1 MKQLTEDEQ
10 YKIGDAIIGAAL
22 PLLPKGITWTYEGK
36 GNERATKKAIG
47 SAAEEATREMHNEAR
62 DAEWE
67 QAIRSYAHNDDVAEC
82 WIRNFRALLVSRP
95 QSLEERV
102 RQTLIDLQAKK
113 ISFKEADNAI
123 AALVKERTGGTE

>member
-1 MKQLTEDEQ
+1 
-10 YKIGDAIIGAAL
+10 
-22 PLLPKGITWTYEGK
+22 
-36 GNERATKKAIG
+36 
-47 SAAEEATREMHNEAR
+47 
-62 DAEWE
+62 
-67 QAIRSYAHNDDVAEC
+67 
-82 WIRNFRALLVSRP
+82 VSRP